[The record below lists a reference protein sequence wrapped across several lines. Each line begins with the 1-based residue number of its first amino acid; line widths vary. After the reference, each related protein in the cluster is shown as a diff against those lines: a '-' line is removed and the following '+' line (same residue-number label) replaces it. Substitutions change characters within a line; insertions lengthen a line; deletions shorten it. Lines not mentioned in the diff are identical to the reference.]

1 MRRNLLSS
9 EERQAWEARQ
19 RLRLTNPRP
28 DRASKAPQL
37 DLMFAT
43 MTQEPSDCETCGRET
58 SFCECEE
65 PGATLPGLGE

>member
-9 EERQAWEARQ
+9 EERQEWERRQ
-19 RLRLTNPRP
+19 QRRLSNPRP
-28 DRASKAPQL
+28 DRPSKHPEL

-43 MTQEPSDCETCGRET
+43 MTQELDDCEGCGRET

-65 PGATLPGLGE
+65 PAPEEGPAA